1 MCGSWMP
8 TQLPGAGC
16 SPLDGMHMTVQSH
29 KVLAKAL
36 QKALTGDT
44 L

>member
-1 MCGSWMP
+1 MCGSWTP
-8 TQLPGAGC
+8 THCPARAAR
-16 SPLDGMHMTVQSH
+16 PFDGMHMTVQSH

-36 QKALTGDT
+36 QKELTGDT